1 MLKNNSVQTIYILR
15 SSQDL
20 DVSFSSMS
28 ILTKVQLIQLTM
40 IDMGFTKKRTKSQ
53 EDITKDEVP
62 TKNNDRRATLGDV
75 TG

>member
-1 MLKNNSVQTIYILR
+1 VLKNNSVQTIYILR

-62 TKNNDRRATLGDV
+62 TKDNDRRATLGDV

>member
-1 MLKNNSVQTIYILR
+1 VLKNNSVQTIYILR

>member
-62 TKNNDRRATLGDV
+62 TKDNDRRATLGDV